1 MEGEDGAGAQLRSQ
15 ALAVS
20 PPGVHLLD
28 VLCLKGFLFMP
39 YSSAGVPGV
48 STPLSPP
55 RLCHFLSILYD
66 NGTNTQS

>member
-15 ALAVS
+15 ALAAG

-28 VLCLKGFLFMP
+28 VLCLKGFLFVP

-48 STPLSPP
+48 STPLKSSEAVSFPKY
-55 RLCHFLSILYD
+55 FI
-66 NGTNTQS
+66 